1 MAFHLRRVSD
11 GSGDSG
17 SRSESIS
24 WINGKF
30 DKVDGYMPK
39 VGNSMLVGSVT
50 ARSYSTIDYWLT
62 TPVIEIL
69 EEIKNDNVH
78 YIRFSTEN
86 SEYEWWNGEYPK
98 EKKND

>member
-1 MAFHLRRVSD
+1 MSFHLRRTKD

-24 WINGKF
+24 WTSEGKF
-30 DKVDGYMPK
+30 DKIDGYIPK
-39 VGNSMLVGSVT
+39 IGNSMLVGSIT
-50 ARSYSTIDYWLT
+50 ARSYSHQDYWLT

-86 SEYEWWNGEYPK
+86 SEYEWWTGNYPK
-98 EKKND
+98 N